1 MIIVEDG
8 SGVANANSYVSLEQ
22 QKQYALSRGL
32 TLPDTDEAIESL
44 MHQAVDYLQYNYQYK
59 GEKTY
64 PDAELEFPRTGIK
77 GYASD
82 QIPTRVKNAQ
92 MQLATLAYTNDLAP
106 VTSSGVVREKVD
118 VIEVQYSDGGDVTS
132 FQSDM
137 IDNILSPF
145 TQSTSVGLLQ
155 QARVVRA

>member
-8 SGVANANSYVSLEQ
+8 SGVANANSYVSLEH

-137 IDNILSPF
+137 IDNMLSPF

>member
-22 QKQYALSRGL
+22 TKQYALSRGL
-32 TLPDTDEAIESL
+32 TLPDADPDIESL
-44 MHQAVDYLQYNYQYK
+44 MHQAVDYLQYNYQYR

-77 GYASD
+77 GYAPD
-82 QIPTRVKNAQ
+82 QIPSRIKNAQ
-92 MQLATLAYTNDLAP
+92 MQLTALAYEHDLSP

-118 VIEVQYSDGGDVTS
+118 VIEVQYSDGGDTGP

-137 IDNILSPF
+137 IDNMMSPF